1 MFKYLIHLKTTH
13 NKLLTEAYEL
23 SEKLSNEGV
32 DSWVNFIK
40 SILSFLNI
48 TVDISS
54 DCKYLYRNVLK
65 ALVTKF
71 TLLWKDKI
79 TCSCNTGDKNAK
91 ATN

>member
-13 NKLLTEAYEL
+13 NKLLAEACEL

-48 TVDISS
+48 TVDIRS

-65 ALVTKF
+65 ALVPNLPYSGKTKLHVVV
-71 TLLWKDKI
+71 LLV
-79 TCSCNTGDKNAK
+79 TKNAK